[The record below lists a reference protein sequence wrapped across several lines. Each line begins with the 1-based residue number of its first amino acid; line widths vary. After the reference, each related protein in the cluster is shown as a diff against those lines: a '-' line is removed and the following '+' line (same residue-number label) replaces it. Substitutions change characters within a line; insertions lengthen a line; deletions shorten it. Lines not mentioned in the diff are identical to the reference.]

1 MVLLKKLASVQG
13 EFLRFVIDSSCYGY
27 LSQKC
32 PLRKMKREK
41 KFKKQQQQK
50 VTFLSYLSDKE
61 DSVLKPFDSGHLP
74 GLGR

>member
-1 MVLLKKLASVQG
+1 
-13 EFLRFVIDSSCYGY
+13 
-27 LSQKC
+27 
-32 PLRKMKREK
+32 MKREK